1 MPAPAKEG
9 LNSINLSDYAIN
21 SNGISQAY
29 YIPNFIS
36 VEEEEYLIRQVREL
50 RTYIESRIIFLISV
64 SLSSSLT
71 VWEPKPGR
79 DPMMCRHYVYPFYI
93 RLSIYLYSYL
103 FILSLPH
110 IKNNMIQLCLFM
122 DGLYIMTLIL
132 MMMI

>member
-29 YIPNFIS
+29 YIPNFITI
-36 VEEEEYLIRQVREL
+36 EEEEYLIRQVREP

-71 VWEPKPGR
+71 V
-79 DPMMCRHYVYPFYI
+79 
-93 RLSIYLYSYL
+93 
-103 FILSLPH
+103 
-110 IKNNMIQLCLFM
+110 
-122 DGLYIMTLIL
+122 
-132 MMMI
+132 